1 MPLRRGN
8 GTLGAGI
15 RAVIAPS
22 TQQTGM
28 FMLSGEWR
36 VRVTRSY
43 GSPDTERAAGF
54 RLPHESVLA
63 PIEAWSKI
71 IHPNIVHV
79 REAYTTRAFNDN
91 CQPRLFAQLSTCDTD
106 HLPLKALIVAYEYFP
121 RAVTLF
127 DHHIKPKP
135 SAPIPPTR
143 GKAEPVDAIPEGL
156 LWSYII
162 QIANAM
168 KHVHDRGL
176 ALRVLDPTKVLLTGP
191 SR

>member
-1 MPLRRGN
+1 
-8 GTLGAGI
+8 
-15 RAVIAPS
+15 
-22 TQQTGM
+22 
-28 FMLSGEWR
+28 MLSGEWR
-36 VRVTRSY
+36 VRVSQSF
-43 GSPDTERAAGF
+43 GSHEAERVAGF
-54 RLPHESVLA
+54 RLPHESALA

-91 CQPRLFAQLSTCDTD
+91 CEPRLLPLFSTRDSD
-106 HLPLKALIVAYEYFP
+106 HLTLKALVVAFEYFP

-127 DHHIKPKP
+127 DHHIKPKA

-143 GKAEPVDAIPEGL
+143 GKTEQVEVIPEGL

-176 ALRVLDPTKVLLTGP
+176 ALRILDPTKVLLTGP